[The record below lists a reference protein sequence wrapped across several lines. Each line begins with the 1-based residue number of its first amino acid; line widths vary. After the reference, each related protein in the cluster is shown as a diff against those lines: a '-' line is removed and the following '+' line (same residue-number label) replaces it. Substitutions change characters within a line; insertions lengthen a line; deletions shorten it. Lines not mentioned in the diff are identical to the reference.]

1 MCQAIIDIQQIARK
15 EGRKEGW
22 KEGRNEGRKEGE
34 KRGEKR
40 GVKLG
45 EMKALVASV
54 RAIIKRFEVSE
65 EEAMKIL
72 RVPKAKRE
80 AVREQLSKS

>member
-1 MCQAIIDIQQIARK
+1 
-15 EGRKEGW
+15 
-22 KEGRNEGRKEGE
+22 
-34 KRGEKR
+34 
-40 GVKLG
+40 
-45 EMKALVASV
+45 MKALVASV

>member
-1 MCQAIIDIQQIARK
+1 MCQAIIEMQQIAK
-15 EGRKEGW
+15 
-22 KEGRNEGRKEGE
+22 NEGRKEGRIE
-34 KRGEKR
+34 GRKE

-45 EMKALVASV
+45 EMKALVASI

-80 AVREQLSKS
+80 AVREQLSKL